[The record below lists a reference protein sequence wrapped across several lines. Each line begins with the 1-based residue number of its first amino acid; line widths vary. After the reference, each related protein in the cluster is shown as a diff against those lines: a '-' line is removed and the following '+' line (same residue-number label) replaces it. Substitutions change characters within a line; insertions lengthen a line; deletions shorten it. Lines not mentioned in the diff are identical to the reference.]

1 MTLVNGV
8 VKMWLLWALLS
19 AFFAAW
25 IAILSKIALS
35 HINVVF
41 FTTIGS
47 VVITIFLV
55 ALSFGTK
62 QIDIQMV
69 RQLAVRDWLII
80 GAASLVEAISWLFY
94 FKALATGPVTPV
106 VMIDRLSIVF
116 TVIFAAMIFSTPIT
130 PMVLVGIICMIV
142 GIILVSI

>member
-1 MTLVNGV
+1 
-8 VKMWLLWALLS
+8 MWLLWALMS

-35 HINVVF
+35 HINVMF

-47 VVITIFLV
+47 IIITIFLV
-55 ALSFGTK
+55 AMSIGTK
-62 QIDIQMV
+62 QFDVTIM

-80 GAASLVEAISWLFY
+80 GAASIVEAISWLFY
-94 FKALATGPVTPV
+94 FKAISQGPVTPV

-116 TVIFAAMIFSTPIT
+116 TAIFAAILFSTPIT
-130 PMVLVGIICMIV
+130 PVMLIGIICMVI
-142 GIILVSI
+142 GIILLSL